1 MTGHEIGTRGSPKF
15 TLPSLD
21 SCGTVN
27 LLLFVTQIL
36 PYLIFSTYIPVADEE
51 QVLSIP
57 VSGSSRV
64 VRASVEPIDF
74 APHVGTEPTAKRRT
88 YASFWEN
95 TRESSR

>member
-1 MTGHEIGTRGSPKF
+1 MTSHEIGTRGSAKF
-15 TLPSLD
+15 TLPSPD

-36 PYLIFSTYIPVADEE
+36 PYLIFSTYIPVANVEKE
-51 QVLSIP
+51 LSIP
-57 VSGSSRV
+57 IRGSSRAV
-64 VRASVEPIDF
+64 TASVEPKGF
-74 APHVGTEPTAKRRT
+74 APHVGTEPTVERRT